1 MIKIISPRIHN
12 LGDFMN
18 CLPALSGFYNTY
30 GVKISLTICDRLQR
44 FRGIKELLMHQEMF
58 HDVKFLYEESS
69 IPEKYI
75 ILDDTGPIINVSDVN
90 PHVTQKYASFINVQP
105 DPNFELKIEDIEVED
120 VGDKAIIGDRWSPKD
135 APDVDERRYSN
146 MIESEQIIPKEN
158 AHYLDYSKDLS
169 YNLNLIKKNKYP
181 LITTF
186 TGIGILADL
195 MKKDLFVL
203 WGDDVRNWNGKP
215 VQYSFDNHYYKNRG
229 AKLVYVKDFQWI

>member
-1 MIKIISPRIHN
+1 
-12 LGDFMN
+12 MN
-18 CLPALSGFYNTY
+18 CLPALSGFYNNY
-30 GVKISLTICDRLQR
+30 GVKISLSICDRLQR

-58 HDVKFLYEESS
+58 HDVKFLCEESN

-75 ILDDTGPIINVSDVN
+75 ILDDTGPIIDTSDVN
-90 PHVTQKYASFINVQP
+90 PYVTQKYASFINIQP
-105 DPNFELKIEDIEVED
+105 DSNFELKIKDIEVED
-120 VGDKAIIGDRWSPKD
+120 VG
-135 APDVDERRYSN
+135 
-146 MIESEQIIPKEN
+146 PKEN
-158 AHYLDYSKDLS
+158 AHYLDYNKDLN

-215 VQYSFDNHYYKNRG
+215 VQHSFDNHYYKNRG